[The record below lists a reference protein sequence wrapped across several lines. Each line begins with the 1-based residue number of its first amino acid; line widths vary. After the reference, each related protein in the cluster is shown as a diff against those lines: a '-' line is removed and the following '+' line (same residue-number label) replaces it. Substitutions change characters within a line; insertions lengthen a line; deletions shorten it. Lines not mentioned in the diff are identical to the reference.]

1 METISGI
8 FEFWKSTIFGILG
21 VKANQSQSIT
31 PTNAPVILPGDWKLP
46 SFDFVPA
53 QPVAIP
59 AVPIIVT
66 TPAAVPSG
74 ARAKPVS
81 PIVLNI
87 SKAFNANMII
97 SDKEFLDSSSLTETQ
112 IQDFI
117 AFKGSFLKDYPI
129 NGHLT
134 SYWIYK
140 HCNDL
145 GLNPKVLMTNI
156 QKEQGTITMS
166 AMPKN
171 KRRLDY
177 FCGVGAYDPPKGD
190 DPKWAGVDKQILG
203 AVQVNTKRYQK
214 ALTLKFPC
222 AFTSDRPELR
232 KLQIQNA
239 ATMSLYNYTPFV
251 GDQTLMIGK
260 NKYEAPFGNNFFW
273 YIYNKWFG
281 FIE

>member
-1 METISGI
+1 MESIVDI
-8 FEFWKSTIFGILG
+8 FKFWKDTIFGIIG
-21 VKANQSQSIT
+21 VKSK
-31 PTNAPVILPGDWKLP
+31 PT
-46 SFDFVPA
+46 PA
-53 QPVAIP
+53 QPQPVTMPIAPAGPWQAPSFLLPPAPVVSSYAPLLVAP
-59 AVPIIVT
+59 APT
-66 TPAAVPSG
+66 LS
-74 ARAKPVS
+74 S
-81 PIVLNI
+81 PIAVNQSSGI
-87 SKAFNANMII
+87 FNPNMII
-97 SDKEFLDSSSLTETQ
+97 SNKEFLDCSSLTEKQ

-129 NGHLT
+129 NDHLT

-156 QKEQGTITMS
+156 QKEQATITMKV
-166 AMPKN
+166 MPKN

-190 DPKWAGVDKQILG
+190 DPKWSGVDKQILG
-203 AVQVNTKRYQK
+203 AVQVNTRRYQK
-214 ALTLKFPC
+214 ALALKFPY
-222 AFTSDRPELR
+222 AFITDKPELR

-251 GDQTLMIGK
+251 GDETLMIGK
-260 NKYEAPFGNNFFW
+260 NKYEKPFGNAFFW

-281 FIE
+281 FTV